1 MGFFSHMI
9 SRDDLKAGDHIYSW
23 RNAYIYSHHGI
34 YVGDGKVIHFTRGGG
49 LEFGTGTVLD
59 KFIDISIQNHGRR
72 KNNKCLL
79 DCGDQSDLGG
89 VISSCL
95 DCFLSGGNL
104 HLFEYSASPSVFLAK
119 RGGTCTIASS
129 DPCDEVISRAEFLL
143 LKNGF
148 GEYDLLDNNCEDFA
162 IYCKTGLFVLSMATK
177 FGSSGQ
183 ANSVSAAGGVV
194 SLTLKVLGVKKKTSA
209 GHEDDSVVS
218 VVNKVISSTVKYV
231 VPGVGG
237 VALAEYGHY
246 CFGRLFYD
254 IGVRKDACKVSVEEL
269 VAFVGAKQGIQNK
282 CLSS

>member
-1 MGFFSHMI
+1 MGLFSHKI
-9 SRDDLKAGDHIYSW
+9 TRDDLKPGDHIYSW

-34 YVGDGKVIHFTRGGG
+34 YVGDEKVIHFTRGGG

-59 KFIDISIQNHGRR
+59 KIIDISIPNHGRR
-72 KNNKCLL
+72 DNKCL
-79 DCGDQSDLGG
+79 DCGDQSNLGG

-95 DCFLSGGNL
+95 DCFLAGGNL
-104 HLFEYSASPSVFLAK
+104 YLFEYSASPSTFLAK

-129 DPCDEVISRAEFLL
+129 DPCDEVISRAKFLHL
-143 LKNGF
+143 RNGF

-194 SLTLKVLGVKKKTSA
+194 SLTLKVLGVKKKTS
-209 GHEDDSVVS
+209 GHEEDSVVS
-218 VVNKVISSTVKYV
+218 VVNQVISSTVKYV

-237 VALAEYGHY
+237 LALAEYGHY

-269 VAFVGAKQGIQNK
+269 VAFVGAKQGLLESK
-282 CLSS
+282 TSLSS